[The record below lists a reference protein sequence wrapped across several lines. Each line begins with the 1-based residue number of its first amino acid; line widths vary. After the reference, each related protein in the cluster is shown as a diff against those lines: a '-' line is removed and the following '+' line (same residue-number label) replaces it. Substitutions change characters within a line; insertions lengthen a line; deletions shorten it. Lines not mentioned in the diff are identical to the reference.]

1 MATLQSTTVNGN
13 LTANT
18 SFTSPLQI
26 TTTNGQVYK
35 EYTGTVSIPSSVN
48 NPVNYVNLFA
58 NVGVH
63 ERMYGILVWWVNQ
76 GQFHSGS
83 LTFQLSEYGLQT
95 QITQDSSGYFSVERY
110 NPSYGTNYLRF
121 TNTVGTAWGNG
132 TYYFTVSRISG
143 LGGQSFY
150 SEYLTTRTR

>member
-26 TTTNGQVYK
+26 TTTNSQVYK

-63 ERMYGILVWWVNQ
+63 GGPIKVNSPVDHLH
-76 GQFHSGS
+76 F
-83 LTFQLSEYGLQT
+83 
-95 QITQDSSGYFSVERY
+95 
-110 NPSYGTNYLRF
+110 N
-121 TNTVGTAWGNG
+121 
-132 TYYFTVSRISG
+132 
-143 LGGQSFY
+143 
-150 SEYLTTRTR
+150 